1 MAAHVQ
7 QPAPAF
13 KAKAVIGGEF
23 KDIELADYRGQHV
36 YLFFYPLDFTLVCPT
51 EIIAFSE
58 RSEEFTRRNV
68 QLLGVSVDSHY
79 THLAWKNTPRAQGGL
94 GDISYPMISDFNKQ
108 MSRDYGV
115 LLESE
120 GFSLRGSFLIDKE
133 GVVRHITIN
142 PPLIGRSVDEALRVI
157 DAIQFF
163 EKSGEACP
171 SDWKPGG
178 ASINL
183 GGKATASKA
192 SK

>member
-13 KAKAVIGGEF
+13 QAKAVIGSEVR
-23 KDIELADYRGQHV
+23 DIALSDYRGQHV

-58 RSEEFTRRNV
+58 RSEEFKRRGV

-79 THLAWKNTPRAQGGL
+79 SHLAWKNTPRTQGGL
-94 GDISYPMISDFNKQ
+94 GEISYPLVADFNKQ

-115 LLESE
+115 LLEQE

-133 GVVRHITIN
+133 GIIRHITIN

-157 DAIQFF
+157 DAVQFF
-163 EKSGEACP
+163 EKHGEACP
-171 SDWKPGG
+171 SDWKPGVP
-178 ASINL
+178 SIKL
-183 GGKATASKA
+183 GPKK
-192 SK
+192 